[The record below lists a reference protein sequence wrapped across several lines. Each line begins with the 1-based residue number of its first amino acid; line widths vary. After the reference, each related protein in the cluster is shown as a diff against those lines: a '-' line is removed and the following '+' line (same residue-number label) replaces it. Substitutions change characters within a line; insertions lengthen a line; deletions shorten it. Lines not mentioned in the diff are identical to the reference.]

1 MRMKRWEGE
10 ARLLVPPPGLLP
22 ARVPLPIGMRENK
35 TWRLLAAKGLRERFY
50 LIEIPYSAFSIA
62 SALDTSTWLGTCS
75 TLSAFTV
82 PSSTSIE

>member
-1 MRMKRWEGE
+1 MTLGHPSPAPSRRELSSRLTGWRICDAPGEREGPGAKRWEGE
-10 ARLLVPPPGLLP
+10 GL
-22 ARVPLPIGMRENK
+22 
-35 TWRLLAAKGLRERFY
+35 
-50 LIEIPYSAFSIA
+50 PYSAFSIA

>member
-1 MRMKRWEGE
+1 MRGPSRQRWEGE
-10 ARLLVPPPGLLP
+10 GLSVTATLTRLATLATLSRGAGEGLLG
-22 ARVPLPIGMRENK
+22 VID
-35 TWRLLAAKGLRERFY
+35 
-50 LIEIPYSAFSIA
+50 YSAFSIA